1 MRGRIV
7 DENFGFSESGMTGQP
22 GQAEPTFRSEEAAK
36 RYILECRGL
45 VKSYGN
51 MVALQGIDL
60 RIEEG
65 GIVGLLGPNG
75 SGKSTLIKLAMGM
88 LQPTVGEILVAEQRP
103 SPATKSLTA
112 YLPDVSFLP
121 EWMTVEQVF
130 RYIADFFPDFRRDR
144 AEAMISR
151 LGVGLK
157 QRFKALSK
165 GNKEKVGL
173 IVTMAREAKL
183 YILDEPIAGVDP
195 AARDFILDIIFSQ
208 KPEGST
214 IILCTHLIADIEPVL
229 THAVFLSDG
238 KVVLDRSV
246 QEVHDEGKTLDGIF
260 REMFRW

>member
-1 MRGRIV
+1 
-7 DENFGFSESGMTGQP
+7 
-22 GQAEPTFRSEEAAK
+22 
-36 RYILECRGL
+36 
-45 VKSYGN
+45 
-51 MVALQGIDL
+51 
-60 RIEEG
+60 
-65 GIVGLLGPNG
+65 
-75 SGKSTLIKLAMGM
+75 
-88 LQPTVGEILVAEQRP
+88 
-103 SPATKSLTA
+103 
-112 YLPDVSFLP
+112 
-121 EWMTVEQVF
+121 
-130 RYIADFFPDFRRDR
+130 
-144 AEAMISR
+144 MISR

-229 THAVFLSDG
+229 THAVFLSNG

-260 REMFRW
+260 REVFRW